1 MNLYPVSRTHDVTG
15 KGRQI
20 REDIEIHREGQ
31 LAACIYILFHVPT
44 TSLGRA
50 DRSERI

>member
-20 REDIEIHREGQ
+20 REDIEIHREDQ
-31 LAACIYILFHVPT
+31 LAA
-44 TSLGRA
+44 
-50 DRSERI
+50 